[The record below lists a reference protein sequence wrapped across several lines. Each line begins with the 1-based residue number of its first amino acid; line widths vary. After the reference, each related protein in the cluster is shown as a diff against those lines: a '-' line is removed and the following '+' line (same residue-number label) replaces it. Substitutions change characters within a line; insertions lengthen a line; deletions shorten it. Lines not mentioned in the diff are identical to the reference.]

1 MHRLREIVLTPA
13 LASIVCRSALLVAV
27 TASAGAFG
35 YADEPNDTLATAT
48 TVDALE
54 ILTKRES
61 ARVVCPTMIEGVIG
75 DGRFAARDVD
85 LFRLV
90 FAEQTPPFLLTVG
103 ARTGD
108 AFFDPFLRLFDS
120 DGVELANNDDRAPGD
135 MNPRMLAQLPGP
147 GTYFVGVSVADNP
160 RYDPVVGGSGRSGAG
175 GPYSLTLAAEER
187 TDPSSPREPNDR
199 TIDATFAGSKSFT
212 IKGELIGDGE
222 HARLD
227 VDIYELRVTGA
238 AKIDVELRAEAIGS
252 VLDPV
257 VRMRNCE
264 DPIETRTRVDPCLLG
279 AGDHLP
285 DGSRGVAFSV
295 GVLKAQTVFIMV
307 SGAGNRRYNP
317 ATAGSGEPGST
328 GVYDLAVTV
337 DYFDPL
343 GPNEP
348 NDSISTAT
356 KGPVFVDG
364 RPTLFEVDGFLG
376 DGPMAPFQGDRDFY
390 DVIIVDEPRMLTID
404 VTASSMGSSLDPV
417 VSVYDWA
424 GNELATS
431 DRHNGTGDGHIRVLA
446 SCFAVGDD
454 SVSVFV
460 MVSGTRQRPP
470 RDVRRPFPDQTI
482 VLSDHVEDGPGS
494 VGPYHLSIKADPI
507 ETACGSDPGDTLD
520 TAAVTGIIDQGE
532 FACTDGFLGD
542 SSCNDGLNDLD
553 LWAIDVTHPPVVL
566 AVTPSLCSFDA
577 AESTDLVILDPSG
590 ETLAFQHVQRNHF
603 FTLPRP
609 LPLRTVLTTP
619 GRYYVA
625 LAGNFFTFDVT
636 TACSGVTNEHGRY
649 HLIMTLTPD
658 RTRSAAGGEA
668 TGLMD
673 RESTAPSVL
682 FATRLDGV
690 GNRIDAIDSETGES
704 LRELP
709 TPEPRFGGSEG
720 LAFDG
725 DNLYYVGV
733 GRFPKMYRLDPLTG
747 TVLDEHVLWM
757 GSGFYSDAV
766 LLGGELFF
774 LDYGERSIHVLD
786 PLSLRHMR
794 TLDVGGL
801 NRVTIAGGLGA
812 LAKPSRLYAA
822 DAFNTRRIYELDP
835 NSGMVTNELGPF
847 NRRPAAVGGVGDLLL
862 YVSDS
867 DSPEIDVLLRDGSLV
882 QRLEG
887 SAPVGTAGGEAFS
900 SFFADFDGDG
910 DVDLIDHAAF
920 QRCFGDVIPPDPACP
935 RGDRDNDG
943 RIDLIDYSR
952 FLESSTGP

>member
-13 LASIVCRSALLVAV
+13 LASIVCRSILLVAV
-27 TASAGAFG
+27 TASASA
-35 YADEPNDTLATAT
+35 YAYPDEPNDTLANAT
-48 TVDALE
+48 TV
-54 ILTKRES
+54 ES
-61 ARVVCPTMIEGVIG
+61 FGIGSQTIIEAVIG
-75 DGRFAARDVD
+75 DGPFAARDVD
-85 LFRLV
+85 LFRIV
-90 FAEQTPPFLLTVG
+90 VEESAPPFLLTVE
-103 ARTGD
+103 ASTGD
-108 AFFDPFLRLFDS
+108 AFFDPFLRLFDA
-120 DGVELANNDDRAPGD
+120 DGVAIASNDDRAPGD
-135 MNPRMLAQLPGP
+135 ASPRMLAQLPGA
-147 GTYFVGVSVADNP
+147 GTYFVGVSTADNP
-160 RYDPVVGGSGRSGAG
+160 RYDPIVGGSGRSAVG
-175 GPYSLTLAAEER
+175 GPYTLTLATEER

-199 TIDATFAGSKSFT
+199 TLDASSMGSQSFT
-212 IKGELIGDGE
+212 VIGEFIGDGE

-227 VDIYELRVTGA
+227 VDIYELRVTGT

-257 VRMRNCE
+257 VRMRTCE
-264 DPIETRTRVDPCLLG
+264 DPIETRTRVDRCLLG

-285 DGSRGVAFSV
+285 DGSRGAAFSA
-295 GVLKAQTVFIMV
+295 GVLKPQTVFIMV
-307 SGAGNRRYNP
+307 SGAGNRRYDP
-317 ATAGSGEPGST
+317 ATAGSGELGST
-328 GVYDLAVTV
+328 GVYDLAVIV
-337 DYFDPL
+337 EYFDPF

-404 VTASSMGSSLDPV
+404 VSASSMGSSLDPV
-417 VSVYDWA
+417 VSVYNWA
-424 GNELATS
+424 GNQLATS
-431 DRHNGTGDGHIRVLA
+431 DRHYGTVDGHIRVPA
-446 SCFAVGDD
+446 TCFDVSDD
-454 SVSVFV
+454 SVSVYV

-470 RDVRRPFPDQTI
+470 LDVRKPFPDQAI

-494 VGPYHLSIKADPI
+494 VGSYHLSIQADPI
-507 ETACGSDPGDTLD
+507 ETTCGTDPGDTLD
-520 TAAVTGIIDQGE
+520 TASETGLVDRGD
-532 FACTDGFLGD
+532 FVCTDGFLGD
-542 SSCNDGLNDLD
+542 APCSEARDDLD
-553 LWAIDVTHPPVVL
+553 VWALDLTDPPAVLSVTSTRCGLDASRVYDL
-566 AVTPSLCSFDA
+566 A
-577 AESTDLVILDPSG
+577 ILDSSG
-590 ETLAFQHVQRNHF
+590 ETLAEQLVTQQHG
-603 FTLPRP
+603 RP
-609 LPLRTVLTTP
+609 SPLRAVLTTP

-625 LAGNFFTFDVT
+625 LSANLSSFDLT
-636 TACSGVTNEHGRY
+636 TACSGGGGELGVY
-649 HLIMTLTPD
+649 HLIVTLTAD
-658 RTRSAAGGEA
+658 RNGPGPGGEA
-668 TGLMD
+668 TGLVD
-673 RESTAPSVL
+673 RDSTAPSLL

-690 GNRIDAIDSETGES
+690 GNRIDAIDAETGES

-709 TPEPRFGGSEG
+709 TPEPRAGGSEG

-733 GRFPKMYRLDPLTG
+733 GKFPKMYRLDPLTG

-786 PLSLRHMR
+786 PLSLRHVR

-812 LAKPSRLYAA
+812 LTNPSRLYVA

-867 DSPEIDVLLRDGSLV
+867 DSPEIDVRLRDGSLV
-882 QRLEG
+882 QSLEIP
-887 SAPVGTAGGEAFS
+887 APVGTVGGESFS

-910 DVDLIDHAAF
+910 DIDLFDHAAF
-920 QRCFGDVIPPDPACP
+920 QRCFGDVIAQDLACP